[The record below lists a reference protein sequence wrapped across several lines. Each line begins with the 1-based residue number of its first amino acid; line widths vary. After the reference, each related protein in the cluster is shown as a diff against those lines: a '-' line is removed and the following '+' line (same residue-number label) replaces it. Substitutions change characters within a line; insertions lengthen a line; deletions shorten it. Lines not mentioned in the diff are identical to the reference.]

1 MYRRVGKRI
10 LDLVGSLVLICL
22 CSPIFFAVFVFGV
35 VFNSGH
41 PFFVQERIGRDERS
55 FKVIKFRTMNNR
67 RDSKGVLLSDRDRL
81 TEYGK
86 VLRRTSIDEL
96 PQLINIAR
104 GDMSFIGPR
113 PLLVQYLPHYSPE
126 ERRRHSVRPGITGLA
141 QISGRNSLNWEERF
155 SYDLEYVDNLSL
167 RLDLQILLRTLT
179 SVMTASGVR
188 TDVSTGELRN
198 LDDERKNRG

>member
-10 LDLVGSLVLICL
+10 LDLVGSVVLICL

-67 RDSKGVLLSDRDRL
+67 RDSKGVLLSDGDRL

-141 QISGRNSLNWEERF
+141 QISGRNCLNWEERF